1 MRLLP
6 RMEIYD
12 DAYAVHI
19 VAAVAVAVDVAGVAL
34 LILIVVPSWLN

>member
-12 DAYAVHI
+12 DAYAVH
-19 VAAVAVAVDVAGVAL
+19 VVAAAAVAAAGVAL